1 MVYWTAF
8 QLNVLL
14 VYPIVKLILWQSFKK
29 KKSKCKVAEKH
40 NCLIPCLN
48 NLGMFVA

>member
-14 VYPIVKLILWQSFKK
+14 VYPIIKLILWQSLKK
-29 KKSKCKVAEKH
+29 KVNAKWQENIIA
-40 NCLIPCLN
+40 
-48 NLGMFVA
+48 